1 VDDLPDNR
9 QQTIRGLSPGT
20 RLGRYTVV
28 RRIGSGG
35 MAELYLGR
43 LDGPDGFC
51 KPVALKLMHPHLS
64 DDKHFAQMFL
74 KEARIAAALE
84 HPAIVQVLDVG
95 EFGGE
100 YFMALEYV
108 HGKDLR
114 RLLADLRGTPMPRGA
129 ALRVVLEVGRALH
142 YAHRLR
148 DSGGRSLGIVHRDV
162 SPSNVLLSFQGLVK
176 LADFGVAKIAERTTA
191 TVSGSLKGKLG
202 YMSPE
207 QCMQEHVDAR
217 SDVFSLG
224 VVLYEATTGRRAFR
238 ADQPVT
244 VMNKVID
251 GEWVPPNRFV
261 PDYPPRLYEI
271 LARALIVDVELRWPS
286 AEALCE
292 ALEGFAAE
300 AGLDTRA
307 EALGAVLT
315 ERYGQPSL
323 PDMEVPTLET
333 PRLRALALEPD
344 TGTGSHEDR
353 MTVPVRPRRAS
364 TAVVL
369 AGVLGVGGLLGWQL
383 ARSTGEDARTAVAA
397 ASAEAGVPVASPLP
411 TEGAVGVPTPAPTES
426 TMAAPTP
433 APVGST
439 VVAPVPTPVGGPVV
453 SPAPAA
459 VPIAPA
465 GAAEPQVEPEVPTVE
480 PAAEPEPASKT
491 QSKRRRR
498 RKPTEKSETARAR
511 EILFPKTPR

>member
-9 QQTIRGLSPGT
+9 QHTMRGLSPGT
-20 RLGRYTVV
+20 RLGRYAVV

-74 KEARIAAALE
+74 KEARIAAALA
-84 HPAIVQVLDVG
+84 HPAIAQVLDVG

-114 RLLADLRGTPMPRGA
+114 RVLADLKGTPMPRGA

-148 DSGGRSLGIVHRDV
+148 DPGGRPLGIVHRDV

-176 LADFGVAKIAERTTA
+176 LADFGVAKIAERSNA

-207 QCMQEHVDAR
+207 QCLQEHVDAR

-251 GEWVPPNRFV
+251 GEWAAPIKFV
-261 PDYPPRLYEI
+261 PDYPPRLHDV
-271 LARALIVDVELRWPS
+271 LARALAVDVDKRWPS

-292 ALEGFAAE
+292 ALEACAHE
-300 AGLDTRA
+300 LGLDTRS
-307 EALGAVLT
+307 EALAEFLT

-323 PDMEVPTLET
+323 PDLEVPTQEM
-333 PRLRALALEPD
+333 PRLRTLAVDPS
-344 TGTGSHEDR
+344 TGTGTLDDG
-353 MTVPVRPRRAS
+353 PVARPRSRRVS
-364 TAVVL
+364 TAVALVGVL
-369 AGVLGVGGLLGWQL
+369 AVGGLLGWQL
-383 ARSTGEDARTAVAA
+383 ARTTGDEARAATPPPAPDVLGSPSAA
-397 ASAEAGVPVASPLP
+397 A
-411 TEGAVGVPTPAPTES
+411 
-426 TMAAPTP
+426 P
-433 APVGST
+433 APV
-439 VVAPVPTPVGGPVV
+439 VVPTSVAGPT
-453 SPAPAA
+453 
-459 VPIAPA
+459 
-465 GAAEPQVEPEVPTVE
+465 AAEAITAANEPPLEPEGLVVDD
-480 PAAEPEPASKT
+480 EPEAGKA

-498 RKPTEKSETARAR
+498 RKPPEDKTETERAR
-511 EILFPKTPR
+511 EILFPKTTPR

>member
-1 VDDLPDNR
+1 MDDLPDNR

-64 DDKHFAQMFL
+64 DDRHFARMFL
-74 KEARIAAALE
+74 TEARIAARLD

-114 RLLADLRGTPMPRGA
+114 RVLADGKGTPMPRGA

-142 YAHRLR
+142 YAHHLR
-148 DSGGRSLGIVHRDV
+148 DPGGRALGIVHRDV

-176 LADFGVAKIAERTTA
+176 LADFGVAKIAEHHNVTQ
-191 TVSGSLKGKLG
+191 SGALKGKLG

-207 QCMQEHVDAR
+207 QCQQEHVDAR

-244 VMNKVID
+244 VMNRVID
-251 GEWVPPNRFV
+251 GDWVPPVRFV
-261 PDYPPRLYEI
+261 PDYPPALHEI
-271 LARALIVDVELRWPS
+271 LARALEVDVEKRWPS
-286 AEALCE
+286 AEALGE
-292 ALEGFAAE
+292 ALEQFASAS
-300 AGLDTRA
+300 GLDVRP
-307 EALGAVLT
+307 EVLT
-315 ERYGQPSL
+315 AFLAERYGQPAL
-323 PDMEVPTLET
+323 PDLEVPTLEM
-333 PRLRALALEPD
+333 PKLRTLTTEPE
-344 TGTGSHEDR
+344 TGTATLDDG
-353 MTVPVRPRRAS
+353 PARPRARRAS
-364 TAVVL
+364 TAAVL
-369 AGVLGVGGLLGWQL
+369 VGMLAVGGLFGWQL
-383 ARSTGEDARTAVAA
+383 ARSTGDEARAATPPASAQAPASAVPPATTAVA
-397 ASAEAGVPVASPLP
+397 
-411 TEGAVGVPTPAPTES
+411 S
-426 TMAAPTP
+426 T
-433 APVGST
+433 
-439 VVAPVPTPVGGPVV
+439 
-453 SPAPAA
+453 PAA
-459 VPIAPA
+459 VPA
-465 GAAEPQVEPEVPTVE
+465 VP
-480 PAAEPEPASKT
+480 EPEPAVPAEAVVPPGEDEAQPAAAPEPAPADVVVEDEPEAGSKT
-491 QSKRRRR
+491 TSKRRKR
-498 RKPTEKSETARAR
+498 RKPAEKKSETERAR
-511 EILFPKTPR
+511 EILFPKTSP

>member
-1 VDDLPDNR
+1 VDDLPENR

-43 LDGPDGFC
+43 LDGPDGFL

-64 DDKHFAQMFL
+64 DDRHFARMFL

-114 RLLADLRGTPMPRGA
+114 RFLADLRGTPMALGA

-142 YAHRLR
+142 YAHHLR
-148 DSGGRSLGIVHRDV
+148 DSGGRALAIVHRDV
-162 SPSNVLLSFQGLVK
+162 SPSNVLVSYQGVAK
-176 LADFGVAKIAERTTA
+176 LADFGVAKVTEQQTA

-207 QCMQEHVDAR
+207 QCLQEHVDAR

-251 GEWVPPNRFV
+251 GQWVPPVKFV
-261 PDYPPRLYEI
+261 PDYPPKLHEI
-271 LARALIVDVELRWPS
+271 LARALEVDVEKRWPS

-292 ALEGFAAE
+292 ALERFASE
-300 AGLDTRA
+300 AGIDTRP
-307 EALGAVLT
+307 EVLAACLVA
-315 ERYGQPSL
+315 RYGEPAL
-323 PDMEVPTLET
+323 PDLEVPTLEM
-333 PRLRALALEPD
+333 PRLRTIVPD
-344 TGTGSHEDR
+344 PVTGTGTHDDGPAR
-353 MTVPVRPRRAS
+353 PLPRRAS
-364 TAVVL
+364 TAAVL
-369 AGVLGVGGLLGWQL
+369 VAMLAVGGLLGWQA
-383 ARSTGEDARTAVAA
+383 ARNTGEEARAA
-397 ASAEAGVPVASPLP
+397 APEDA
-411 TEGAVGVPTPAPTES
+411 
-426 TMAAPTP
+426 AAP
-433 APVGST
+433 A
-439 VVAPVPTPVGGPVV
+439 AEV
-453 SPAPAA
+453 SPAPAQAAPGPSEVPA
-459 VPIAPA
+459 VADAAPVPSSDDEAAPA
-465 GAAEPQVEPEVPTVE
+465 DGAEPADEEVELE
-480 PAAEPEPASKT
+480 PPNEAVGEAASEAESASKS
-491 QSKRRRR
+491 QSKRRKR
-498 RKPTEKSETARAR
+498 RKPSEKTETDRAR
-511 EILFPKTPR
+511 DILFPKKTAPR

>member
-1 VDDLPDNR
+1 MRPYHGAAVDDLPDNR

-20 RLGRYTVV
+20 RLGRYAVV

-114 RLLADLRGTPMPRGA
+114 RVLADLKGTPMPRGA

-148 DSGGRSLGIVHRDV
+148 DSGGRALGIVHRDV

-176 LADFGVAKIAERTTA
+176 LADFGVAKIAERSTA
-191 TVSGSLKGKLG
+191 TVSGALKGKLG

-207 QCMQEHVDAR
+207 QCLQEHVDAR

-251 GEWVPPNRFV
+251 GEWVAPVRFV
-261 PDYPPRLYEI
+261 PDYPPRLHDI
-271 LARALIVDVELRWPS
+271 LAGALAVDVEQRWPS

-292 ALEGFAAE
+292 ALERFASE
-300 AGLDTRA
+300 AGLDTRT
-307 EALGAVLT
+307 EALATFLA
-315 ERYGQPSL
+315 ERYGQPAL
-323 PDMEVPTLET
+323 PDLEVPTLET
-333 PRLRALALEPD
+333 PRLRGLATGVEPT
-344 TGTGSHEDR
+344 TGTGTHEVSV
-353 MTVPVRPRRAS
+353 VPSRARRAS
-364 TAVVL
+364 TAAALV
-369 AGVLGVGGLLGWQL
+369 GVLGVGGVLGWQL
-383 ARSTGEDARTAVAA
+383 ARTTGDEARAA
-397 ASAEAGVPVASPLP
+397 PAPPLAP
-411 TEGAVGVPTPAPTES
+411 AEGAPL
-426 TMAAPTP
+426 
-433 APVGST
+433 APVG
-439 VVAPVPTPVGGPVV
+439 AAAAEVPTA
-453 SPAPAA
+453 SPAPAEVPA
-459 VPIAPA
+459 VADARSTPVEVPA
-465 GAAEPQVEPEVPTVE
+465 AAEPRVEPEPTATVE
-480 PAAEPEPASKT
+480 AAASPAAKRQT
-491 QSKRRRR
+491 KRRRR
-498 RKPTEKSETARAR
+498 KTSGKRETERAR
-511 EILFPKTPR
+511 EILFPTTSR

>member
-1 VDDLPDNR
+1 VNDLPDNR
-9 QQTIRGLSPGT
+9 QHTMRGLSPGT

-148 DSGGRSLGIVHRDV
+148 DPGGRALGIVHRDV
-162 SPSNVLLSFQGLVK
+162 SPSNVLLSFQGSAK
-176 LADFGVAKIAERTTA
+176 LADFGVAKIAERSNVTQ
-191 TVSGSLKGKLG
+191 SGALKGKLG

-207 QCMQEHVDAR
+207 QCQQEHVDAR

-224 VVLYEATTGRRAFR
+224 VVLYEATTGRRAFK

-251 GEWVPPNRFV
+251 GEWVPPVRFV
-261 PDYPPRLYEI
+261 PDYPHRLHQI
-271 LARALIVDVELRWPS
+271 LARALAVDVDQRWPS

-292 ALEGFAAE
+292 ALERFASE

-307 EALGAVLT
+307 EALAVFLA
-315 ERYGQPSL
+315 ERYGQPAL
-323 PDMEVPTLET
+323 PQLEVPTLET
-333 PRLRALALEPD
+333 PRLRTLALEPD
-344 TGTGSHEDR
+344 TGTGSHDER
-353 MTVPVRPRRAS
+353 PHHGGPPRPRRAS
-364 TAVVL
+364 TAAVL
-369 AGVLGVGGLLGWQL
+369 VGVLGVGGLLGWQL
-383 ARSTGEDARTAVAA
+383 ARSTGDEARTAA
-397 ASAEAGVPVASPLP
+397 
-411 TEGAVGVPTPAPTES
+411 
-426 TMAAPTP
+426 
-433 APVGST
+433 
-439 VVAPVPTPVGGPVV
+439 APVPVEAGMPVV
-453 SPAPAA
+453 SPAPVGSAVSPAPAPGEVPVSPASVEVPAPTEEPAGVEAAA
-459 VPIAPA
+459 VPVAPA
-465 GAAEPQVEPEVPTVE
+465 GAAEPRVEPETPAVEAATE
-480 PAAEPEPASKT
+480 PAPAGKS

-498 RKPTEKSETARAR
+498 RKPAEKSETERAR
-511 EILFPKTPR
+511 EILFPKTPPR

>member
-1 VDDLPDNR
+1 VDDLPENR
-9 QQTIRGLSPGT
+9 QQTMRGLSPGT
-20 RLGRYTVV
+20 RLGRYCVV

-74 KEARIAAALE
+74 KEARIAAALA

-114 RLLADLRGTPMPRGA
+114 RLLADLKGSPMPRGA

-148 DSGGRSLGIVHRDV
+148 DPGGRPLGIVHRDV
-162 SPSNVLLSFQGLVK
+162 SPSNVLLSYQGLVK
-176 LADFGVAKIAERTTA
+176 LADFGVAKIAERSNA
-191 TVSGSLKGKLG
+191 TVSGALKGKLG

-207 QCMQEHVDAR
+207 QCLQEHVDAR

-251 GEWVPPNRFV
+251 GEWAPPSRFV
-261 PDYPPRLYEI
+261 PDYPPALHEI
-271 LARALIVDVELRWPS
+271 LARALAVDVDERWPS

-292 ALEGFAAE
+292 ALERFASE
-300 AGLDTRA
+300 AGLDTRP
-307 EALGAVLT
+307 EALAAVL
-315 ERYGQPSL
+315 ELRYGQPAL
-323 PDMEVPTLET
+323 PDVEVPTLSI
-333 PRLRALALEPD
+333 PRLRAVGPEPV
-344 TGTGSHEDR
+344 TGTQTVREGVAGS
-353 MTVPVRPRRAS
+353 PPRAYRAS
-364 TAVVL
+364 TAAALV
-369 AGVLGVGGLLGWQL
+369 GVLGMGGLLGWQL
-383 ARSTGEDARTAVAA
+383 ARSTGEEARAA
-397 ASAEAGVPVASPLP
+397 APAEAAPAAAPV
-411 TEGAVGVPTPAPTES
+411 
-426 TMAAPTP
+426 AAPTP
-433 APVGST
+433 EPPVP
-439 VVAPVPTPVGGPVV
+439 VEPPALAEVAPADAGQPEAVV
-453 SPAPAA
+453 
-459 VPIAPA
+459 
-465 GAAEPQVEPEVPTVE
+465 EEPEL
-480 PAAEPEPASKT
+480 ASEPEPGEPKL
-491 QSKRRRR
+491 KRRRR
-498 RKPTEKSETARAR
+498 RKAAEKTETDKAR
-511 EILFPKTPR
+511 EILFPTAPR

>member
-9 QQTIRGLSPGT
+9 QHTMRGLSPGT

-64 DDKHFAQMFL
+64 DDAHFARMFL
-74 KEARIAAALE
+74 KEARIAAALQ

-129 ALRVVLEVGRALH
+129 ALRVVLEIGRALH
-142 YAHRLR
+142 YAHHLR
-148 DSGGRSLGIVHRDV
+148 DPSGRALAIVHRDV
-162 SPSNVLLSFQGLVK
+162 SPSNVLLSFEGLVK
-176 LADFGVAKIAERTTA
+176 LADFGVAKITEQHNA
-191 TVSGSLKGKLG
+191 TISGSLKGKLG
-202 YMSPE
+202 YMAPE
-207 QCMQEHVDAR
+207 QCLQEHVDHR

-251 GEWVPPNRFV
+251 GEWVPPVRFV
-261 PDYPPRLYEI
+261 PDYPPALHEI
-271 LARALIVDVELRWPS
+271 LARALEVDVEKRWPS

-292 ALEGFAAE
+292 ALERFASE
-300 AGLDTRA
+300 AGLDTRP
-307 EALGAVLT
+307 EALAAVLT
-315 ERYGQPSL
+315 QRYGEPAL
-323 PDMEVPTLET
+323 PDLEVPTLEM
-333 PRLRALALEPD
+333 PKLRTLGSEPD
-344 TGTGSHEDR
+344 TGTGTHADGPAPR
-353 MTVPVRPRRAS
+353 PLPRRAS
-364 TAVVL
+364 TAAVL
-369 AGVLGVGGLLGWQL
+369 VGMLAVGGLFGWQL
-383 ARSTGEDARTAVAA
+383 ARTTGEEARAATPTGA
-397 ASAEAGVPVASPLP
+397 ASGEAAGPAEPTVVPV
-411 TEGAVGVPTPAPTES
+411 PAGL
-426 TMAAPTP
+426 APTP
-433 APVGST
+433 A
-439 VVAPVPTPVGGPVV
+439 
-453 SPAPAA
+453 
-459 VPIAPA
+459 
-465 GAAEPQVEPEVPTVE
+465 EVPTVAD
-480 PAAEPEPASKT
+480 AAPVASDRAPETEPELGLEPTDEAASEADAAGKA
-491 QSKRRRR
+491 QSKRRKR
-498 RKPTEKSETARAR
+498 RKPSEKSETERAR
-511 EILFPKTPR
+511 EILFPKTTPR